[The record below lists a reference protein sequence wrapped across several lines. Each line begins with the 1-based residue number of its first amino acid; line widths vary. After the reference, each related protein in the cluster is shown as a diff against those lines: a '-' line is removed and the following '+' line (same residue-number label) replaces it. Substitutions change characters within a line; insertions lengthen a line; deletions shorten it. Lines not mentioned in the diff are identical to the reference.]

1 MILGSYNLLDEKWIS
16 VIDKDGNP
24 KNVSLKK
31 VLEEANNFYD
41 LAGDTKTQDFAVM
54 RILLAVLH
62 TVFSR
67 FDYNGEQY
75 EWVKLDDKLFEQD
88 EEVDEYDKE
97 EYQSA
102 LCDTWFELW
111 KKGNF
116 HQIVN
121 VYLEKWRDSFY
132 LFDDKQPFL
141 QVVEDDISADK
152 LNKPNPSEL
161 SGKNINRLV
170 SESGNKIALFSP
182 KNDKKSNSNKEILAP
197 DEIARWLITLQGYIG
212 LSDKV
217 IFGNTKYKASKG
229 WLFDIGGVYLKG
241 DNLFETLMLNLAL
254 FYEGVDNCF
263 NIQKP
268 CWEMSSSEL
277 IEFYMYGGTFDNLA
291 GLYTAWSRAVY
302 INPNLDFDK
311 PFKCSIVK
319 LPEIN
324 HRDNFLEPMTLWKYN
339 KTGENKDSFTP
350 RKHIIHQSLWRSF
363 SLLTMDDFSD
373 NGAKQK
379 IPGIIDFLKELKDK
393 SRYYGL
399 EKTNFV
405 QSIVSVSMADDGNA
419 TSWVP
424 IDEIIDYLPVQDFIL
439 VNFNN
444 KNWSMWIND
453 TIQKTKRVIE
463 FTYKNYIKDIKAIRN
478 INSDDFVSRKIEEIY
493 FVIDNRFRRWLVS
506 IDEEKPHEE
515 QISEW
520 EETLKKLVKEE
531 AKNIFANGN
540 NRDFIGFKKKQSTK
554 KTEEKSEK
562 EIYTIAHAYNKFIYF
577 LNRDIKNMKEEG
589 RE

>member
-1 MILGSYNLLDEKWIS
+1 MVLGRYNLLYKNWIS
-16 VIDKDGNP
+16 VIDKDGNS
-24 KNVSLKK
+24 KKVSLMEVFKG
-31 VLEEANNFYD
+31 ANNFYD

-67 FDYNGEQY
+67 FDYNGERY
-75 EWVKLDDKLFEQD
+75 EWVKLDDELFEQN

-102 LCDTWFELW
+102 LRGTWFDLW
-111 KKGNF
+111 KNGNF
-116 HQIVN
+116 PGIVN
-121 VYLEKWRDSFY
+121 NYLKEWEDSFY
-132 LFDDKQPFL
+132 LFDDKKPFL
-141 QVVEDDISADK
+141 QVVADDVSADK
-152 LNKPNPSEL
+152 LNKAKPSEL

-182 KNDKKSNSNKEILAP
+182 KNDKNNNGNKEILKP

-229 WLFDIGGVYLKG
+229 WLFDLGGVYLKG

-277 IEFYMYGGTFDNLA
+277 IEFYMYNGTFDNLA

-302 INPNLDFDK
+302 IDPNLDLKK

-339 KTGENKDSFTP
+339 KTGKNKDSFTP

-540 NRDFIGFKKKQSTK
+540 NRDFIGFRKKQSTK
-554 KTEEKSEK
+554 KAEEKSEK

-577 LNRDIKNMKEEG
+577 LNRDIKNIKEEG

>member
-1 MILGSYNLLDEKWIS
+1 MILGSYNLLDENWIS

-24 KNVSLKK
+24 KKVSLKK
-31 VLEEANNFYD
+31 VFEEANNFYD

-67 FDYNGEQY
+67 FDHNGKQY
-75 EWVKLDDKLFEQD
+75 EWVKLDDDLLKQD
-88 EEVDEYDKE
+88 EEVDDFDKE

-102 LCDTWFELW
+102 LCDTWFGLW

-116 HQIVN
+116 PDIVN
-121 VYLEKWRDSFY
+121 VYLDKWENHFY
-132 LFDDKQPFL
+132 LFDDKYPFL
-141 QVVEDDISADK
+141 QVVADDVSPDK

-182 KNDKKSNSNKEILAP
+182 KNDKKSNGNKEILEP

-268 CWEMSSSEL
+268 CWEMSSLKL
-277 IEFYMYGGTFDNLA
+277 IKFYMYGGTFDNLA
-291 GLYTAWSRAVY
+291 SLYTAWSRAVY
-302 INPNLDFDK
+302 IDPNLDFNK

-324 HRDNFLEPMTLWKYN
+324 RRDNFLEPMTLWKYN

-350 RKHIIHQSLWRSF
+350 RKHVIHQSLWRSF
-363 SLLTMDDFSD
+363 SLLTMNDFSNSGD
-373 NGAKQK
+373 KQK

-393 SRYYGL
+393 SHYYGL

-444 KNWSMWIND
+444 KNWSTWIND

-506 IDEEKPHEE
+506 IDEDKSHEE
-515 QISEW
+515 QISDW
-520 EETLKKLVKEE
+520 EQTLKKLVKEE

-554 KTEEKSEK
+554 KAEEKSQK

-577 LNRDIKNMKEEG
+577 LNRDIKNIKEEG

>member
-1 MILGSYNLLDEKWIS
+1 MVLGRYNLLYKNWIS
-16 VIDKDGNP
+16 VIDKDGNS
-24 KNVSLKK
+24 KKVSLMEVFKG
-31 VLEEANNFYD
+31 ANNFYD

-75 EWVKLDDKLFEQD
+75 EWIKLDEKLFKQD

-102 LCDTWFELW
+102 LRGTWFDLW
-111 KKGNF
+111 KNGNF
-116 HQIVN
+116 PGIVN
-121 VYLEKWRDSFY
+121 NYLKEWEDSFY
-132 LFDDKQPFL
+132 LFDDKKPFL
-141 QVVEDDISADK
+141 QVVADDISPDK

-182 KNDKKSNSNKEILAP
+182 KNDKKSNSYKEILKP

-254 FYEGVDNCF
+254 FYESVENCF

-302 INPNLDFDK
+302 IDPNLDFDK

-363 SLLTMDDFSD
+363 SLLTMNDLS
-373 NGAKQK
+373 NSGAKQK
-379 IPGIIDFLKELKDK
+379 TPGIIDFLKELKDK
-393 SRYYGL
+393 SHYYGL

-444 KNWSMWIND
+444 KNWSTWIND

-506 IDEEKPHEE
+506 IDEDKSHEE

-520 EETLKKLVKEE
+520 EQTLKKLVKEE

-540 NRDFIGFKKKQSTK
+540 NRDFIGFKKKQSSK
-554 KTEEKSEK
+554 NAEEKSEK

-577 LNRDIKNMKEEG
+577 LNKDIKNIKEEG

>member
-1 MILGSYNLLDEKWIS
+1 MGSYNLLDENWIS
-16 VIDKDGNP
+16 VIDKEGNP
-24 KNVSLKK
+24 KKVSLKK
-31 VLEEANNFYD
+31 VFKEANNFYD

-67 FDYNGEQY
+67 FDYNGKQY
-75 EWVKLDDKLFEQD
+75 EWVKLDDKLFEQN
-88 EEVDEYDKE
+88 EEVDEYEKE

-102 LCDTWFELW
+102 LCDTWFGLW
-111 KKGNF
+111 KNGNF
-116 HQIVN
+116 PDIVN
-121 VYLEKWRDSFY
+121 NYLEKWRDSFN
-132 LFDDKQPFL
+132 LFDENRPFL
-141 QVVEDDISADK
+141 QVIADDVSADK

-182 KNDKKSNSNKEILAP
+182 KNDKKSNGNKDILAP

-229 WLFDIGGVYLKG
+229 WLFDIGGIYLKG

-254 FYEGVDNCF
+254 FYEEVDNCF

-302 INPNLDFDK
+302 IDPNLDFDK

-379 IPGIIDFLKELKDK
+379 IPGIIDFLKELKEK
-393 SRYYGL
+393 SYYYGL

-405 QSIVSVSMADDGNA
+405 RSIVSVSMADDGNA

-424 IDEIIDYLPVQDFIL
+424 IDEIVDFLPVQDFIL

-444 KNWSMWIND
+444 KNWSTWIND
-453 TIQKTKRVIE
+453 TIQNTKRVIE

-520 EETLKKLVKEE
+520 EQTLKKLVKDE

-540 NRDFIGFKKKQSTK
+540 NRDFIGFKKKQSSK
-554 KTEEKSEK
+554 NAEEKSEK

-577 LNRDIKNMKEEG
+577 LNRDIKNIKEEG

>member
-1 MILGSYNLLDEKWIS
+1 MILGSYNLLDENWIS
-16 VIDKDGNP
+16 VIDKEGNP
-24 KNVSLKK
+24 KKVSLKK
-31 VLEEANNFYD
+31 VFKEANNFYD

-67 FDYNGEQY
+67 FDYNGKQY
-75 EWVKLDDKLFEQD
+75 EWVKLDDKLFEQN

-102 LCDTWFELW
+102 LCDTWFDLW
-111 KKGNF
+111 KNGNF
-116 HQIVN
+116 PDIVN
-121 VYLEKWRDSFY
+121 NYLEKWRDSFN
-132 LFDDKQPFL
+132 LFDENRPFL
-141 QVVEDDISADK
+141 QVIADDVSADK

-182 KNDKKSNSNKEILAP
+182 KNDKEYGNKEILAP

-229 WLFDIGGVYLKG
+229 WLFDIGGIYLKG

-254 FYEGVDNCF
+254 FYEEVDNCF

-302 INPNLDFDK
+302 IDPNLDFDK

-363 SLLTMDDFSD
+363 SLLTMNDLS
-373 NGAKQK
+373 NSGAKQK
-379 IPGIIDFLKELKDK
+379 IPGIIDFLKDLKDK
-393 SRYYGL
+393 SHYYGL
-399 EKTNFV
+399 EKINFV

-424 IDEIIDYLPVQDFIL
+424 IDEMIDYLPVQDFIL

-444 KNWSMWIND
+444 KNWSTWIND

-520 EETLKKLVKEE
+520 EQTLKKLVKEE

-540 NRDFIGFKKKQSTK
+540 NRDFIGFKKKQSSK
-554 KTEEKSEK
+554 NAEEKSEK
-562 EIYTIAHAYNKFIYF
+562 EIYTIAHAYNKFVYF
-577 LNRDIKNMKEEG
+577 LNRDIKNIKEEG

>member
-1 MILGSYNLLDEKWIS
+1 MILGSYNLLDENWIS
-16 VIDKDGNP
+16 VIDKEGNP
-24 KNVSLKK
+24 KKVSLKK
-31 VLEEANNFYD
+31 VFKEANNFYD

-67 FDYNGEQY
+67 FDYNGKQY
-75 EWVKLDDKLFEQD
+75 EWVKLDDKLFEQN
-88 EEVDEYDKE
+88 EEVDEYEKE

-102 LCDTWFELW
+102 LCDTWFGLW
-111 KKGNF
+111 KNGNF
-116 HQIVN
+116 PDIVN
-121 VYLEKWRDSFY
+121 NYLEKWRDSFN
-132 LFDDKQPFL
+132 LFDENRPFL
-141 QVVEDDISADK
+141 QVIADDVSADK

-182 KNDKKSNSNKEILAP
+182 KNDKKSNGNKDILAP

-229 WLFDIGGVYLKG
+229 WLFDIGGIYLKG

-254 FYEGVDNCF
+254 FYEEVDNCF

-302 INPNLDFDK
+302 IDPNLDFDK

-379 IPGIIDFLKELKDK
+379 IPGIIDFLKELKEK
-393 SRYYGL
+393 SYYYGL

-405 QSIVSVSMADDGNA
+405 RSIVSVSMADDGNA

-424 IDEIIDYLPVQDFIL
+424 IDEIVDFLPVQDFIL

-444 KNWSMWIND
+444 KNWSTWIND
-453 TIQKTKRVIE
+453 TIQNTKRVIE

-520 EETLKKLVKEE
+520 EDTLKKLVKEE

-540 NRDFIGFKKKQSTK
+540 NRDFIGFKKSTK
-554 KTEEKSEK
+554 KVEEKSEK

-577 LNRDIKNMKEEG
+577 LNRDIKNIKEEG

>member
-1 MILGSYNLLDEKWIS
+1 
-16 VIDKDGNP
+16 
-24 KNVSLKK
+24 
-31 VLEEANNFYD
+31 
-41 LAGDTKTQDFAVM
+41 
-54 RILLAVLH
+54 
-62 TVFSR
+62 
-67 FDYNGEQY
+67 
-75 EWVKLDDKLFEQD
+75 
-88 EEVDEYDKE
+88 
-97 EYQSA
+97 
-102 LCDTWFELW
+102 
-111 KKGNF
+111 
-116 HQIVN
+116 
-121 VYLEKWRDSFY
+121 
-132 LFDDKQPFL
+132 
-141 QVVEDDISADK
+141 
-152 LNKPNPSEL
+152 
-161 SGKNINRLV
+161 
-170 SESGNKIALFSP
+170 
-182 KNDKKSNSNKEILAP
+182 
-197 DEIARWLITLQGYIG
+197 
-212 LSDKV
+212 
-217 IFGNTKYKASKG
+217 
-229 WLFDIGGVYLKG
+229 
-241 DNLFETLMLNLAL
+241 
-254 FYEGVDNCF
+254 
-263 NIQKP
+263 
-268 CWEMSSSEL
+268 MSSSEL

-302 INPNLDFDK
+302 IDPNLDFDK

-379 IPGIIDFLKELKDK
+379 IPGIIDFLKELKEK
-393 SRYYGL
+393 SYYYGL

-405 QSIVSVSMADDGNA
+405 RSIVSVSMADDGNA

-424 IDEIIDYLPVQDFIL
+424 IDEIVDFLPVQDFIL

-444 KNWSMWIND
+444 KNWSTWIND
-453 TIQKTKRVIE
+453 TIQNTKRVIE

-520 EETLKKLVKEE
+520 EQTLKKLVKDE

-540 NRDFIGFKKKQSTK
+540 NRDFIGFKKKQSSK
-554 KTEEKSEK
+554 NAEEKSEK

-577 LNRDIKNMKEEG
+577 LNRDIKNIKEEG

>member
-1 MILGSYNLLDEKWIS
+1 MILGSYNLLDENWIS
-16 VIDKDGNP
+16 VIDKEGNP
-24 KNVSLKK
+24 KKVSLKK
-31 VLEEANNFYD
+31 VFKEANNFYD

-67 FDYNGEQY
+67 FDYNGKQY
-75 EWVKLDDKLFEQD
+75 EWVKLDDKLFEQN
-88 EEVDEYDKE
+88 EEVDEYEKE

-102 LCDTWFELW
+102 LCDTWFGLW
-111 KKGNF
+111 KNGNF
-116 HQIVN
+116 PDIVN
-121 VYLEKWRDSFY
+121 NYLEKWRDSFN
-132 LFDDKQPFL
+132 LFDENRPFL
-141 QVVEDDISADK
+141 QVIADDVSADK

-182 KNDKKSNSNKEILAP
+182 KNDKKSNGNKDILAP

-229 WLFDIGGVYLKG
+229 WLFDIGGIYLKG

-254 FYEGVDNCF
+254 FYEEVDNCF

-302 INPNLDFDK
+302 IDPNLDFDK

-379 IPGIIDFLKELKDK
+379 IPGIIDFLKELKEK
-393 SRYYGL
+393 SYYYGL

-405 QSIVSVSMADDGNA
+405 RSIVSVSMADDGNA

-424 IDEIIDYLPVQDFIL
+424 IDEIVDFLPVQDFIL

-444 KNWSMWIND
+444 KNWSTWIND
-453 TIQKTKRVIE
+453 TIQNTKRVIE

-520 EETLKKLVKEE
+520 EQTLKKLVKDE

-540 NRDFIGFKKKQSTK
+540 NRDFIGFKKKQSSK
-554 KTEEKSEK
+554 NAEEKSEK

-577 LNRDIKNMKEEG
+577 LNRDIKNIEEG

>member
-1 MILGSYNLLDEKWIS
+1 MLGRYNLLDEKWIS

-24 KNVSLKK
+24 KQVSLKE
-31 VLEEANNFYD
+31 VFEEANNLYD

-54 RILLAVLH
+54 RIFLAVLH

-88 EEVDEYDKE
+88 EKVDEYDKE

-102 LCDTWFELW
+102 LCDTWFSLW
-111 KKGNF
+111 KNGNF
-116 HQIVN
+116 PSIIN
-121 VYLEKWRDSFY
+121 DYLEKWRDSFY
-132 LFDDKQPFL
+132 LFDDKRPFL
-141 QVVEDDISADK
+141 QVVADDVSAEK
-152 LNKPNPSEL
+152 LNKPNPSDL

-182 KNDKKSNSNKEILAP
+182 KNEKKNNGNKEILAP

-241 DNLFETLMLNLAL
+241 NNLFETLMLNLAL
-254 FYEGVDNCF
+254 FYEGADNCF

-277 IEFYMYGGTFDNLA
+277 IEFYMYGGAFDNLA

-363 SLLTMDDFSD
+363 SLLTINDLS
-373 NGAKQK
+373 NSGTKQK
-379 IPGIIDFLKELKDK
+379 KPEIIEFLKELKDK
-393 SRYYGL
+393 SHYYGL
-399 EKTNFV
+399 ENTNFV

-424 IDEIIDYLPVQDFIL
+424 IDEIVDYLPVQDFIL

-444 KNWSMWIND
+444 KNWSTWIND

-506 IDEEKPHEE
+506 IDEEKTHEE

-520 EETLKKLVKEE
+520 EQTLKKLVQEE

-554 KTEEKSEK
+554 KVEEKSEK
-562 EIYTIAHAYNKFIYF
+562 EIYTIAHAYNKLIYF
-577 LNRDIKNMKEEG
+577 LNKDIKNIKEEG